1 MSATKRFYEGVAAAG
16 MCPVNPETW
25 ATLDR
30 LEQADQSIDWI
41 GYCEYDY
48 RGFDGKLYSQ
58 DCIKMESALTLV
70 NLGLA
75 NDEIKTFVE
84 VFGGFQRCDD
94 CGRHGYSHAFP
105 FTGIE
110 TLCVDCG

>member
-1 MSATKRFYEGVAAAG
+1 MSATKRFYESCAEAG

-48 RGFDGKLYSQ
+48 HGFDRKLYVQ
-58 DCIKMESALTLV
+58 DCITLESAKRLIS
-70 NLGLA
+70 LGLA
-75 NDEIKTFVE
+75 TDEIISFVE
-84 VFGGFQRCDD
+84 YWGGVE
-94 CGRHGYSHAFP
+94 A
-105 FTGIE
+105 
-110 TLCVDCG
+110 